1 MLIILFL
8 IRLVMTNL
16 DSTKSTINTAQPA
29 TLAAVPT
36 TIRRLYRGQAT
47 QDGAGVS
54 LTRIIGQGSLP
65 RLDPFLMLDEFGSDK
80 PQDYL
85 AGFPPHPHRGFQTV
99 TYMLQG
105 KMGHKDSV
113 GNTGLIEDG
122 GLQWM
127 NAGKGIIHE
136 EMPQQTHGVL
146 RGFQLWV
153 NLPATDKLSAPAYH
167 DIPSENVPEV
177 DFSGGLVRVLAGE
190 YAGVTGAVEAQAVK
204 PQFYD
209 IHFTAT
215 TTLSVDTIA
224 KHNGF
229 IFVYEGEVT
238 VQGQTVSKGHL
249 AQLDIESLL
258 TIEAVNDTR
267 LIFVS
272 GEPLNEPIYQY
283 GPFVMNTQAEID
295 QAMRDYRDGT
305 LTD

>member
-1 MLIILFL
+1 
-8 IRLVMTNL
+8 MTNL
-16 DSTKSTINTAQPA
+16 DVTTHSTQPSSS
-29 TLAAVPT
+29 
-36 TIRRLYRGQAT
+36 IKQLYRGVAT
-47 QDGAGVS
+47 QDGAGVA

-65 RLDPFLMLDEFGSDK
+65 RLDPFLMLDEFGSDE

-136 EMPQQTHGVL
+136 EMPQQTQGVL

-153 NLPATDKLSAPAYH
+153 NLPAAQKLSSPAYY
-167 DIPSENVPEV
+167 DIPSSDVPEV
-177 DFSGGLVRVLAGE
+177 EFLGGLVRVLAGE
-190 YAGVTGAVEAQAVK
+190 YKGINGAVVAQAVK

-209 IHFTAT
+209 IHFTSIS
-215 TTLSVDTIA
+215 TLSVDTIP

-229 IFVYEGEVT
+229 IFVYEGQVEIQQQIAE
-238 VQGQTVSKGHL
+238 QGQL
-249 AQLDIESLL
+249 ALLDIHSLL
-258 TIEAVNDTR
+258 TLKAQAGSRV
-267 LIFVS
+267 IFVS
-272 GEPLNEPIYQY
+272 GEPINEPVCQY

-295 QAMRDYRDGT
+295 QAMRDYRAGT